1 MKFLR
6 LLAAA
11 GLALMLAA
19 PLVPGN
25 AAEFTD
31 SQRKE
36 LGKLVEEYI
45 LENPEIIM
53 QAIEKL
59 RERQQLAEEAQ
70 RRAAM
75 ASLGDDLKSDPI
87 TPPGGN
93 PDGKV
98 VVVEFFDYN
107 CGYCKRASPTVAKLL
122 EANDDVKLIYKEF
135 PILGDQ
141 SVVAARAALAAA
153 AQGKYHEMHES
164 LMSHRGRVGDAVVF
178 AAAAQHGLD
187 VERLRKDMESKEISD
202 AIERTYALAQSLG
215 IEGTPAFLIGKK
227 LVPGAA
233 SLDTLQQLVDEAR
246 SGS

>member
-1 MKFLR
+1 MKLLR

-11 GLALMLAA
+11 GFALLLAA
-19 PLVPGN
+19 PLVPAN
-25 AAEFTD
+25 ADELTEG
-31 SQRKE
+31 QRE
-36 LGKLVEEYI
+36 EVGKLVEKYI
-45 LENPEIIM
+45 LDNPEIIM

-59 RERQQLAEEAQ
+59 RERQRLAEEEQ

-75 ASLGDDLKSDPI
+75 ASLGDDLRSDPL

-107 CGYCKRASPTVAKLL
+107 CGYCKRVSPTVAQLL
-122 EANDDVKLIYKEF
+122 EANGDVKLVYKEF
-135 PILGDQ
+135 PVLGESSLQ
-141 SVVAARAALAAA
+141 AARAALASVK
-153 AQGKYHEMHES
+153 QGKYIEMHET
-164 LMSHRGRVGDAVVF
+164 MMNHRGRVGEAVIF

-187 VERLRKDMESKEISD
+187 VEQLRKDMDSQEVTE
-202 AIERTYALAQSLG
+202 AIERTYAVAQSLG

-227 LVPGAA
+227 LVPGAV
-233 SLDTLQQLVDEAR
+233 SLETLQQLVDEAR